1 MPTKQDAAHRA
12 TARDFATHGIAELA
26 RAFNHCH
33 NPKIRYRYST
43 VVQQRFI
50 ELAAELIELVERGE
64 LVPRVGVEAQS
75 DPAFQKLMTLVSG
88 PTEYKSAV

>member
-1 MPTKQDAAHRA
+1 MSAMQDAAHRA

-33 NPKIRYRYST
+33 NPNIGYRYSA

-50 ELAAELIELVERGE
+50 ELAAELIGLVERGE
-64 LVPRVGVEAQS
+64 LVPRAGVEAQS
-75 DPAFQKLMTLVSG
+75 DPAFQKMMTVVFG
-88 PTEYKSAV
+88 TTEYKSAV